1 MLLTTELCPKKVCLP
16 SEPVSCSN
24 LSLFLPGQALETLML
39 PNQHEGL
46 RIKSTELPRPP
57 LAHAPQHH
65 QMSWGGNRLHP
76 GPTATY
82 WHPRVRCEHR
92 WLERKPHTL
101 ECSEPK
107 ESSISFV
114 KTLLPLRDLLS
125 QRAQPWSA
133 FLLFVFSGGQRR
145 GKKSCQYFLYISWKM
160 YTCMPCTLIIPVPHF
175 PLPAPCPLNW
185 MAHCV
190 SLVLPID
197 TWCRVVHW
205 GIDSLLVATL
215 AKEKL
220 SFGGLYTWGR
230 ISHSLRWHQTF

>member
-1 MLLTTELCPKKVCLP
+1 MLLTTELCPEKVCLP

-46 RIKSTELPRPP
+46 RIKSTELPRPR
-57 LAHAPQHH
+57 LAHAPQDH

-125 QRAQPWSA
+125 QGTALKCH
-133 FLLFVFSGGQRR
+133 FYICLFWGAEEGEEELSVFFI
-145 GKKSCQYFLYISWKM
+145 YFLKNVYM
-160 YTCMPCTLIIPVPHF
+160 YAMYLDHTRS
-175 PLPAPCPLNW
+175 PLP
-185 MAHCV
+185 
-190 SLVLPID
+190 LP
-197 TWCRVVHW
+197 
-205 GIDSLLVATL
+205 S
-215 AKEKL
+215 
-220 SFGGLYTWGR
+220 SM
-230 ISHSLRWHQTF
+230 SS